1 MLRVRS
7 ENNPYLDHMH
17 VLQSPHVELY
27 YAHIIITIVILCA
40 YYHNDIKRALPSV
53 ILYYMPYGILLSSI
67 KLSLNSIIITRSV

>member
-7 ENNPYLDHMH
+7 ENNPYLDQMH

-53 ILYYMPYGILLSSI
+53 TLYMVSCYLQLNYHTALL
-67 KLSLNSIIITRSV
+67 